1 MSNACRTR
9 QVGAQ
14 LTGGVVQH
22 ELVVAVASKL
32 FALDAAECGGVGLA
46 FAAFVVAPGAA
57 PCQAGLCPRCRC

>member
-46 FAAFVVAPGAA
+46 FAVLT
-57 PCQAGLCPRCRC
+57 Q